1 MDGRRMTKQC
11 MICGAAFKAA
21 PSDKTVTCSAACR
34 SIRAARAARGAHRTW
49 DADAKSRRAQ
59 NPAVLAQM
67 EKIQA
72 VGVAAALSLPEG
84 QRGEQNRESKRWELI
99 DPTGQHIPV
108 TNLLHWARNNYRLF
122 EPDCPEPERA
132 AMRIASGFKAVASS
146 MRGVKSRTRPVTTYK
161 GWSLASLPEKPE
173 KETDL

>member
-1 MDGRRMTKQC
+1 MIKTC
-11 MICGAAFKAA
+11 VICGAAFKAS

-34 SIRAARAARGAHRTW
+34 SIRAAQAARETHRTW
-49 DADAKSRRAQ
+49 NADSKARRAQ

-67 EKIQA
+67 ERIQT

-99 DPTGQHIPV
+99 DPAGQRVLV
-108 TNLLHWARNNYRLF
+108 TNLLHWARNNYQLF
-122 EPDCPEPERA
+122 EPDSLDPEES
-132 AMRIASGFKAVASS
+132 AMRITSGFRAIASS
-146 MRGVKSRTRPVTTYK
+146 MRGVKSRTRPVMTYK
-161 GWSLASLPEKPE
+161 GWSLASLPEKPD